1 MKFDINNRVPLLFG
15 QQLQTTGK
23 KIEEDNGQTE
33 EKKKK

>member
-15 QQLQTTGK
+15 QQLQTTEK
-23 KIEEDNGQTE
+23 KIEDNGQTE